1 MSKVWKW
8 IIGILIVLV
17 VAALVVGAVFVVR
30 NNLLYARSVRVA
42 APFANGQTRP
52 KSSSYAERPRFA

>member
-8 IIGILIVLV
+8 IIGNLIVLV

-30 NNLLYARSVRVA
+30 NNLLYTRSVRAVS
-42 APFANGQTRP
+42 TLC
-52 KSSSYAERPRFA
+52 E